1 MRLKARP
8 RNDRF
13 PQSHGRMQ
21 RSIEQLHQ
29 TCKTLWLLANPADS
43 RWPELVD
50 TLWARLRPA
59 SHPLLPSYFVKTT
72 FVKMGGQL
80 VYTPDGAVG
89 LLFPRALTAGERTYT
104 LRLHGSGDLSAL
116 AGLLAPDRF
125 VLHDPLQEAY
135 HSYHA
140 AHQRVA
146 GLDLG
151 TPGQHELTAIRTL
164 YVAVWGDD
172 GDSCYPDDL
181 HSSEFAPAT
190 SLVARD
196 EGQMMGFLLG
206 FYRFGLAPLAQLDL
220 PWRTD
225 LAIESQIMAVTPAA
239 RRSGLAVAL
248 KRLQAQQAIT
258 AGLDLIHWT
267 ADPLQFANAA
277 LNLGRLRAVSG
288 EHYVGYY
295 PFRNA
300 LNLVTASRLGL
311 VWLPRSRH
319 GRAGLSGDTP
329 VRQNRR
335 ADFPGCV
342 TLNSGPSL
350 LDAPIDA
357 NPPWLAIEIPAD
369 WNGLQRSDLTA
380 ALDWRGTTDA
390 LLGRYLG
397 FAPGRY
403 LLTDVAAE
411 GERRFLI
418 ARRFHPE
425 LLMA

>member
-1 MRLKARP
+1 ML
-8 RNDRF
+8 
-13 PQSHGRMQ
+13 

-29 TCKTLWLLANPADS
+29 TCKTLWTLANPADV
-43 RWPELVD
+43 RWPDLVD
-50 TLWARLRPA
+50 ALWPPLR
-59 SHPLLPSYFVKTT
+59 SEGHPLLPSYFVKTT

-80 VYTPDGAVG
+80 VYAHDGAVG
-89 LLFPRALTAGERTYT
+89 LLFPRSLTAGHRVYT
-104 LRLHGSGDLSAL
+104 LRLHGQGDLVAL
-116 AGLLAPDRF
+116 TELLAPDRF
-125 VLHDPLQEAY
+125 MLHDPLQEVDHHYRATHQ
-135 HSYHA
+135 HS
-140 AHQRVA
+140 A

-151 TPGQHELTAIRTL
+151 APGQHELAAIRAL

-181 HSSEFAPAT
+181 HSIEFAPAT

-196 EGQMMGFLLG
+196 EKQLIGFLLG
-206 FYRFGLAPLAQLDL
+206 FYRFGLEPLARLNL

-225 LAIESQIMAVTPAA
+225 LAIESQIMAVTAAA

-248 KRLQAQQAIT
+248 KRLQAQQAID

-277 LNLGRLRAVSG
+277 LNLGRLRAVCG

-319 GRAGLSGDTP
+319 GQAGLISASP
-329 VRQNRR
+329 VQHHRR

-350 LDAPIDA
+350 LDAPLDA
-357 NPPWLAIEIPAD
+357 SPPWLAIEIPAD
-369 WNGLQRSDLTA
+369 WNSLQRSDLTA
-380 ALDWRGTTDA
+380 ALNWRTTTDA

-397 FAPGRY
+397 FAPGHY

-425 LLMA
+425 LLLA